1 MQNKSKPKY
10 ITTRKLQ
17 RITYASWAW
26 LAVSLLLLGQVLF
39 EYMIPSGQYALLDQ
53 LSSSIIFPFY
63 ATVILLIISIV
74 ADLFYSRRVIIN
86 KEKEANK
93 TLTKYTRIYIIMIS
107 AAFITFWAIFIETFW
122 RPWPPLSSSQAG
134 FETSII
140 VVFFYLLALLT
151 RVIFV
156 KKFKYIRIISW
167 LLMISIVV
175 AMLVASFNG
184 PITVRKDNQKQW
196 ALNTI
201 EPEIR
206 RYVYDH
212 NRLPDSLDSLEFK
225 ESSVVDANAAKSAIK
240 NNLVSYSKLDSK
252 IINNNSL
259 ESHEYQLCTT
269 YNKDAFRKLPSNFV
283 KPSKDTIKSIYSAG
297 YHCYDLKA

>member
-107 AAFITFWAIFIETFW
+107 AAFITFWAFFLMHSGDLGLHGLAH
-122 RPWPPLSSSQAG
+122 RPDLLHQISS
-134 FETSII
+134 
-140 VVFFYLLALLT
+140 FF
-151 RVIFV
+151 
-156 KKFKYIRIISW
+156 
-167 LLMISIVV
+167 
-175 AMLVASFNG
+175 
-184 PITVRKDNQKQW
+184 
-196 ALNTI
+196 
-201 EPEIR
+201 
-206 RYVYDH
+206 
-212 NRLPDSLDSLEFK
+212 
-225 ESSVVDANAAKSAIK
+225 
-240 NNLVSYSKLDSK
+240 
-252 IINNNSL
+252 
-259 ESHEYQLCTT
+259 
-269 YNKDAFRKLPSNFV
+269 
-283 KPSKDTIKSIYSAG
+283 SIYWLCLPG
-297 YHCYDLKA
+297 LFLLKNLSTSVSLVGCL

>member
-1 MQNKSKPKY
+1 M
-10 ITTRKLQ
+10 
-17 RITYASWAW
+17 
-26 LAVSLLLLGQVLF
+26 G
-39 EYMIPSGQYALLDQ
+39 
-53 LSSSIIFPFY
+53 IFFD
-63 ATVILLIISIV
+63 A
-74 ADLFYSRRVIIN
+74 
-86 KEKEANK
+86 
-93 TLTKYTRIYIIMIS
+93 
-107 AAFITFWAIFIETFW
+107 FW
-122 RPWPPLSSSQAG
+122 RPWPPRSSSQAG
-134 FETSII
+134 FATSNI

-156 KKFKYIRIISW
+156 KKFKYVRIISW

-184 PITVRKDNQKQW
+184 PITVRKDIQKQW

-201 EPEIR
+201 ESEIR
-206 RYVYDH
+206 RYVYSH

-225 ESSVVDANAAKSAIK
+225 GSSVDANAAKSAIK

-269 YNKDAFRKLPSNFV
+269 YDKDAFHKLPSNFV

>member
-39 EYMIPSGQYALLDQ
+39 EYMNASGQYTLLDQ

-93 TLTKYTRIYIIMIS
+93 TLTKYTRIYIIMIFTLVVS
-107 AAFITFWAIFIETFW
+107 FCFLFVEGVKHWKDG
-122 RPWPPLSSSQAG
+122 LSSSQAG
-134 FETSII
+134 FATSNI

-156 KKFKYIRIISW
+156 KKFISYNT
-167 LLMISIVV
+167 SIHHF
-175 AMLVASFNG
+175 MFF
-184 PITVRKDNQKQW
+184 Q
-196 ALNTI
+196 
-201 EPEIR
+201 
-206 RYVYDH
+206 
-212 NRLPDSLDSLEFK
+212 
-225 ESSVVDANAAKSAIK
+225 
-240 NNLVSYSKLDSK
+240 NN
-252 IINNNSL
+252 I
-259 ESHEYQLCTT
+259 
-269 YNKDAFRKLPSNFV
+269 
-283 KPSKDTIKSIYSAG
+283 
-297 YHCYDLKA
+297 

>member
-10 ITTRKLQ
+10 ITTSKLQ

-26 LAVSLLLLGQVLF
+26 LAVSLLLLGHVLF
-39 EYMIPSGQYALLDQ
+39 GYMNASGQYTLLDQ

-107 AAFITFWAIFIETFW
+107 AAFITFWAIFIEKFW

-156 KKFKYIRIISW
+156 KKFKYVRIISW

-184 PITVRKDNQKQW
+184 PITVRKDIQKQW

-201 EPEIR
+201 ESEIR
-206 RYVYDH
+206 RYVYSH

-225 ESSVVDANAAKSAIK
+225 GSSVDVNAAKSAIK

>member
-107 AAFITFWAIFIETFW
+107 AAFITFWAFFFDAFW
-122 RPWPPLSSSQAG
+122 RPWPPRPSSQAG
-134 FETSII
+134 FATSNI

-156 KKFKYIRIISW
+156 KKFKYVRIISW

-184 PITVRKDNQKQW
+184 PITVRKDIQKQW

-201 EPEIR
+201 ESEIR
-206 RYVYDH
+206 RYVYSH

-225 ESSVVDANAAKSAIK
+225 GSSVDANAAKSAIK

>member
-39 EYMIPSGQYALLDQ
+39 EYMNASGQYALLDQ

-107 AAFITFWAIFIETFW
+107 AAFITFWAFFFDAFW
-122 RPWPPLSSSQAG
+122 RPWPPRSSSQAG
-134 FETSII
+134 FATSNI

-156 KKFKYIRIISW
+156 KKFKYVRIISW

-184 PITVRKDNQKQW
+184 PITVRKDIQKQW

-201 EPEIR
+201 ESEIR
-206 RYVYDH
+206 RYVYSH

-225 ESSVVDANAAKSAIK
+225 GSSVDANAAKSAIK

-259 ESHEYQLCTT
+259 KSHEYQLCTT
-269 YNKDAFRKLPSNFV
+269 YNKDAFRKLPSNLV
-283 KPSKDTIKSIYSAG
+283 KSSKDTIKSIYSAG

>member
-39 EYMIPSGQYALLDQ
+39 EYMDASGQYALLDQ

-107 AAFITFWAIFIETFW
+107 AAFITSWAFFIETFW

-156 KKFKYIRIISW
+156 KKFKYVRIISW

-184 PITVRKDNQKQW
+184 PIAERKDNQKQW
-196 ALNTI
+196 AIDTI
-201 EPEIR
+201 EREIR
-206 RYVYDH
+206 HYVYVH
-212 NRLPDSLDSLEFK
+212 NRLPDSLENLEFK
-225 ESSVVDANAAKSAIK
+225 RNSVDANAAKSAIK
-240 NNLVSYSKLDSK
+240 NNLVSYRKLDSK
-252 IINNNSL
+252 VSNNNSWKP
-259 ESHEYQLCTT
+259 HDYQLCST
-269 YNKDAFRKLPSNFV
+269 YDKDAFHKLPSNFV
-283 KPSKDTIKSIYSAG
+283 KSSKDTIKSIYSG
-297 YHCYDLKA
+297 EYHCYDLEA

>member
-39 EYMIPSGQYALLDQ
+39 EYMNASGQYALLEQ

-107 AAFITFWAIFIETFW
+107 AAFITFWAIFIETLW

-156 KKFKYIRIISW
+156 KKFKYVRIISW

-184 PITVRKDNQKQW
+184 PIAERKDNQKQW
-196 ALNTI
+196 AIDTI
-201 EPEIR
+201 EREIR
-206 RYVYDH
+206 HYAYVH
-212 NRLPDSLDSLEFK
+212 NRLPDSLENLEFK
-225 ESSVVDANAAKSAIK
+225 RNSVDANAAKSAIK
-240 NNLVSYSKLDSK
+240 NNLISYRKLDSK
-252 IINNNSL
+252 VSNNNSWKP
-259 ESHEYQLCTT
+259 HDYQLCST
-269 YNKDAFRKLPSNFV
+269 YDKIIFHEIFSNFF
-283 KPSKDTIKSIYSAG
+283 KSSEDTIESIHSG
-297 YHCYDLKA
+297 EYHCYDLKA

>member
-17 RITYASWAW
+17 QITYASWAW

-39 EYMIPSGQYALLDQ
+39 EYMNASGQYALLDQ

-107 AAFITFWAIFIETFW
+107 AAFITFWAFFFDAFW
-122 RPWPPLSSSQAG
+122 RPWPPRSSSQAG
-134 FETSII
+134 FATSNI

-156 KKFKYIRIISW
+156 KKFKYVRIISW

-184 PITVRKDNQKQW
+184 PITVRKDIQKQW

-201 EPEIR
+201 ESEIR
-206 RYVYDH
+206 RYVYSH

-225 ESSVVDANAAKSAIK
+225 GSSVDVNAAKSAIK

>member
-39 EYMIPSGQYALLDQ
+39 EYMVPSGRYALLDQ

-107 AAFITFWAIFIETFW
+107 AAFITFWAFFFDAFW
-122 RPWPPLSSSQAG
+122 RPWPPRSSSQAG
-134 FETSII
+134 FATSNI

-156 KKFKYIRIISW
+156 KKFNYVRIISW

-184 PITVRKDNQKQW
+184 PITVRKDIQKQW

-201 EPEIR
+201 ESEIR
-206 RYVYDH
+206 RYVYSH

-225 ESSVVDANAAKSAIK
+225 GSSVDANAAKSAIK

-252 IINNNSL
+252 IINNKSL
-259 ESHEYQLCTT
+259 KSHEYQLCTT
-269 YNKDAFRKLPSNFV
+269 YNKDAFRKIPSNFV

>member
-1 MQNKSKPKY
+1 
-10 ITTRKLQ
+10 
-17 RITYASWAW
+17 
-26 LAVSLLLLGQVLF
+26 
-39 EYMIPSGQYALLDQ
+39 
-53 LSSSIIFPFY
+53 
-63 ATVILLIISIV
+63 
-74 ADLFYSRRVIIN
+74 
-86 KEKEANK
+86 
-93 TLTKYTRIYIIMIS
+93 
-107 AAFITFWAIFIETFW
+107 
-122 RPWPPLSSSQAG
+122 
-134 FETSII
+134 
-140 VVFFYLLALLT
+140 
-151 RVIFV
+151 
-156 KKFKYIRIISW
+156 
-167 LLMISIVV
+167 MISIVV

-212 NRLPDSLDSLEFK
+212 NRLPDSLDNLEFK

-269 YNKDAFRKLPSNFV
+269 YDKDAFHKLPSNFV
-283 KPSKDTIKSIYSAG
+283 KSSKDTIKSIYSAG
-297 YHCYDLKA
+297 YHCYNLKA